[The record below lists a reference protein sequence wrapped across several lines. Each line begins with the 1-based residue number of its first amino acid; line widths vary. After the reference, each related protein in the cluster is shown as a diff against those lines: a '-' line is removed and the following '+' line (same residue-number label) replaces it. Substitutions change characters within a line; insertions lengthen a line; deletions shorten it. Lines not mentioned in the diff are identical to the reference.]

1 MADVFTE
8 LHRPLSE
15 QEARVEADRCLEC
28 GSAHAQA
35 PCLLACPAGVD
46 VPRFVAAIARGDD
59 DEAAATIFEANLL
72 GATCARVC
80 PVEVLCQGA
89 CLLDHEGRRP
99 IEIGALQRY
108 AMDLAHARGLR
119 TRRPLP
125 ATGRRVA
132 VVGAGPAGLACAGE
146 LALLGHSVM
155 VFDAREEPGG
165 LVRYAIAPYRQ
176 LNEPLPDEAE
186 LVRDLGVDLMLGL
199 ELTSPADLRALEDEF
214 DAIVLGV
221 GLGTDTDGGYEGSD
235 LGGVWRS
242 LEFVETL
249 KAGAPP
255 PVGRRAVVVGGGN
268 TAMDCAIEARR
279 LGAEQVTVLY
289 RRTEPEMPAYPHE
302 VELARA
308 EGVEFR
314 WLTTPVRFV
323 GEDRVELVECRSL
336 ELGEPDES
344 GRRRPVEVPGSEF
357 TLEAD
362 TAIVAIGQQ
371 PRRNLFEWIDGLE
384 LDGSRLVVDPETGRT
399 GNPKYFAAGD
409 AVNGGA
415 TVVEAVAGAKRA
427 AAAIDAQLR
436 AGSEVAA

>member
-15 QEARVEADRCLEC
+15 EEARVEADRCLEC
-28 GSAHAQA
+28 GSAHAEA

-59 DEAAATIFEANLL
+59 DEAAAAIFEANLL

-125 ATGRRVA
+125 ASGRRVA

-146 LALLGHSVM
+146 LALLGHAVM
-155 VFDAREEPGG
+155 VFDAREEAGG
-165 LVRYAIAPYRQ
+165 LVRYGIAPYRQ

-186 LVRDLGVDLMLGL
+186 LVRELGVDLMLGL
-199 ELTSPADLRALEDEF
+199 ELTEPDLRALEDEF

-221 GLGTDTDGGYEGSD
+221 GLGKDTDGGYESSD
-235 LGGVWRS
+235 LDGVWRS
-242 LEFVETL
+242 LEFVEAL

-255 PVGRRAVVVGGGN
+255 RVGRRAVVVGGGN

-279 LGAEQVTVLY
+279 LGAEEVTVLY
-289 RRTEPEMPAYPHE
+289 RRTEAEMPAYPHE

-308 EGVEFR
+308 EGVAFR

-323 GEDRVELVECRSL
+323 GEEELIAVECRRL
-336 ELGEPDES
+336 ELGEPDAS

-357 TLEAD
+357 TIEAE

-371 PRRNLFEWIDGLE
+371 PRRDLFSLVDGLE

-409 AVNGGA
+409 AVNGGS
-415 TVVEAVAGAKRA
+415 TVVEAVAGAKRV

-436 AGSEVAA
+436 AAKEAA